1 MVESVVVVN
10 NMIEINN
17 DWQDFFNL
25 ETKKEYYLNLR
36 KFLKSEYKD
45 KIVYPPMEDIFNA
58 FKLTP
63 IYSVKVVI
71 VGQDVYHG
79 TGQAMGLSFSVRDG
93 VKIPPSLRNIY
104 KELEAEGFHPDTST
118 GNLTKWAEQ
127 GVFLINACLTVRE
140 HCPNSHAGFGWEM
153 FTHNAIKLLN
163 DDDNPKVFVLWGS
176 FAQKKEE
183 VITNPNHLIL
193 KSAHPSPFSAN
204 RGFFGNNHFIKI
216 NEFLK
221 SNNLKEIEW

>member
-1 MVESVVVVN
+1 
-10 NMIEINN
+10 MIQIDN
-17 DWQDFFNL
+17 DWKDFFDL
-25 ETKKEYYLNLR
+25 ETQKQYYANLR
-36 KFLKSEYKD
+36 DFLKSEYKTQ
-45 KIVYPPMEDIFNA
+45 KVYPPMEDIFNA

-63 IYSVKVVI
+63 ISNVKVVI

-79 TGQAMGLSFSVRDG
+79 AGQAMGLSFSVRDG

-104 KELEAEGFHPDTST
+104 KELELEGFHPNTST

-127 GVFLINACLTVRE
+127 GVFLINSCLTVRE
-140 HCPNSHAGFGWEM
+140 HCPNSHAGFGWET
-153 FTHNAIKLLN
+153 FTDNAIKLLN
-163 DDDNPKVFVLWGS
+163 DNNNPKVFVLWGA

-183 VITNPNHLIL
+183 IITNSNHLIL

-216 NEFLK
+216 NEFLRK
-221 SNNLKEIEW
+221 NNLKEIEW

>member
-1 MVESVVVVN
+1 
-10 NMIEINN
+10 MIEINN
-17 DWQDFFNL
+17 DWQDFFDL
-25 ETKKEYYLNLR
+25 ETQKQYYANLR
-36 KFLKSEYKD
+36 DFLKSEYKTQ
-45 KIVYPPMEDIFNA
+45 KVYPPMEDIFSA

-63 IYSVKVVI
+63 ISNVKVVI

-79 TGQAMGLSFSVRDG
+79 AGQAMGLSFSVGDG

-127 GVFLINACLTVRE
+127 GVFLINSCLTVRE
-140 HCPNSHAGFGWEM
+140 HCPNSHAGFGWET
-153 FTHNAIKLLN
+153 FTDNAIKLLN
-163 DDDNPKVFVLWGS
+163 DNNNPKVFVLWGA

-204 RGFFGNNHFIKI
+204 RGFFGNNHFIEI
-216 NEFLK
+216 NKFLK
-221 SNNLKEIEW
+221 KNSLKEIKW